1 MSRFGRHIRNFH
13 SDKAYGLTLL
23 SSLSIDVMWQKKK
36 KKKWTKSQHLKL
48 PIKQS
53 DCFVFKNDFFS
64 PKGETHLQYSPTV
77 SSLSKSN

>member
-36 KKKWTKSQHLKL
+36 KKWTKSQHLKL

-53 DCFVFKNDFFS
+53 DCFVFKNDFFLL
-64 PKGETHLQYSPTV
+64 KGETHLQYSPTV

>member
-36 KKKWTKSQHLKL
+36 KKWTKSQHLKL

-53 DCFVFKNDFFS
+53 DCFVFKNDFFLL
-64 PKGETHLQYSPTV
+64 KVRHIFNTHQQFHH
-77 SSLSKSN
+77 